1 MNKFTIIQI
10 RQAVANLPVEVR
22 HFISDPDTTSIIE
35 GLLNSNNING
45 DNAEQ
50 ADTEILYCLWGLQSL
65 TAAIE
70 NIAKITNRRVS
81 EFDQLQA
88 DIESKILSKIS
99 EIKKQNEGKPIIRNP
114 QPITAN
120 KIGDSFEKTILNQA
134 IAMRRVGEAP
144 ANLPT
149 SPNTPKFGPR
159 NEENRAQPTQNNQ
172 QNAIHNYVPGSDP
185 YREPVE

>member
-1 MNKFTIIQI
+1 MSKYILNDI
-10 RQAVANLPVEVR
+10 RKSVTALPDEVR
-22 HFISDPDTTSIIE
+22 YFISDPDTTSIIE

-88 DIESKILSKIS
+88 DIESKILSKLS
-99 EIKKQNEGKPIIRNP
+99 EIKKQNEGKPIVRNT
-114 QPITAN
+114 QPVAPN
-120 KIGDSFEKTILNQA
+120 RVGDSFERTILNQA
-134 IAMRRVGEAP
+134 MAMRRVGEAP

-159 NEENRAQPTQNNQ
+159 NEENRAQPAQNNQ
-172 QNAIHNYVPGSDP
+172 QNPIHNYVPGSDP